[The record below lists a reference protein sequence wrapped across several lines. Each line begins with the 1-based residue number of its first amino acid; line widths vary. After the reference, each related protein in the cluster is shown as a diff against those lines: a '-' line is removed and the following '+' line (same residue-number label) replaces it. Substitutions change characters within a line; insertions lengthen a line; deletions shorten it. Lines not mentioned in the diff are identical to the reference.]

1 MPLRYPII
9 YPLSRRYDRRLPMH
23 DKVLHG
29 ALHEFLRVVV
39 QRKHRLH
46 DIPKLGPSSHG
57 ARAPEKKAQAAE
69 LPLEFLVPRSQQK
82 AERVVDGGGLRHW
95 DRSQS
100 EPLQTADGS
109 VGRLC
114 VRSVGATME
123 R

>member
-1 MPLRYPII
+1 
-9 YPLSRRYDRRLPMH
+9 MH

-29 ALHEFLRVVV
+29 ALHEFLVV

-46 DIPKLGPSSHG
+46 DIPKLGPSHG

-69 LPLEFLVPRSQQK
+69 LPLEFLVPRNQQK

-100 EPLQTADGS
+100 EPLQT
-109 VGRLC
+109 
-114 VRSVGATME
+114 GA
-123 R
+123 